1 MLLTKGEAPSCD
13 IILVMKEITIDR
25 NNAGQKV
32 EKFVKNYLKEAP
44 LGFIYKAF
52 RKKDIK
58 VNGRWVRKDAVL
70 EEGDV
75 LRIYVTD
82 EQLKDF
88 LLPKKVEK
96 KNISYPI
103 VYEDENILIV
113 NKPSGVM
120 VVGDGKETRKTLAKE
135 VVDYLYFKGEYDPS
149 SGAFTPA
156 PAHRIDRNTS
166 GLVLFGKNDASLK
179 ALTELFKNRENIR
192 KTYFGLAKGEISQEG
207 EIDKPLR
214 KDSSKGMV
222 YVCSVEKGG
231 REAKTKYRPVQFFK
245 GFTLLELE
253 LLTGRTHQIRVHL
266 ASIGHPLVGDGK
278 YGDFETNRFFKS
290 HVGFD
295 HQFLHAAKIQLGKIT
310 GTLSYLSDK
319 SFEAPFSKE
328 ETKVLSSLEKLS

>member
-1 MLLTKGEAPSCD
+1 MLD
-13 IILVMKEITIDR
+13 MKEIRIDH
-25 NNAGQKV
+25 NNAGQKA

-52 RKKDIK
+52 RKKDVK
-58 VNGRWVRKDAVL
+58 VNGHWIRKDAIL

-88 LLPKKVEK
+88 LLPKRVEK
-96 KNISYPI
+96 KNLSYPI
-103 VYEDENILIV
+103 IYEDENILIV

-135 VVDYLYFKGEYDPS
+135 VVDYLYFKGDYDPD

-179 ALTELFKNRENIR
+179 SLTDLFKNRENIS
-192 KTYFGLAKGEISQEG
+192 KTYLGLAKGEIWKEG
-207 EIDKPLR
+207 RIDKPLK

-222 YVCSVEKGG
+222 YVCPIEKGG
-231 REAKTKYRPVQFFK
+231 KEAKTLFHPVKNFK
-245 GFTLLELE
+245 GYTLLELE

-266 ASIGHPLVGDGK
+266 ASVGYPLVGDGK
-278 YGDFETNRFFKS
+278 YGDFETNRLFKNRF
-290 HVGFD
+290 GFD
-295 HQFLHAAKIQLGKIT
+295 HQFLHAERIHFGRIDGILH
-310 GTLSYLSDK
+310 YLSDK
-319 SFEAPFSKE
+319 TFEAPLSKE
-328 ETKVLSSLEKLS
+328 EVKVLSSLEKLS